1 MMVQHLKRVTALFS
15 LETHRKLK
23 LHAFN
28 TDRTLIQIIDEAVRD
43 WLDKHGPDSA
53 RS

>member
-1 MMVQHLKRVTALFS
+1 VHHLKRVTALFS

-23 LHAFN
+23 LHALN
-28 TDRTLIQIIDEAVRD
+28 SNRTLIQIIDEAARD
-43 WLDKHGPDSA
+43 WLEKHDPDSA